1 MNQPLDNLLRHP
13 RIVLQKQPCHTVKV
27 TTVPNQSGK
36 RRDSPGAGTAVPKGP
51 VLFSRVKILLLDA
64 DHINLLSLAEKRPL
78 HRQGVVPCQA
88 WSLPD

>member
-13 RIVLQKQPCHTVKV
+13 RIVLQKQPRHTAQV
-27 TTVPNQSGK
+27 TTVPNESGK
-36 RRDSPGAGTAVPKGP
+36 RRDGPGAGTAVPKGT

-78 HRQGVVPCQA
+78 HHRAVAPCQA